1 METTRCKIIG
11 AIAIPIASTRKPSAP
26 KRTIKSYQKP
36 LKTKIGPILFNAY
49 KNKKT
54 K

>member
-1 METTRCKIIG
+1 MSCKLVGFICDLK
-11 AIAIPIASTRKPSAP
+11 KPSAP